1 MRPPK
6 EQIPLAIK
14 AGQCLIIYDDTR
26 IYLKHFFEK
35 NAFFMAHDQYFLGT
49 EDEVEF
55 KIFELGLPDVPFAK
69 KKTN

>member
-1 MRPPK
+1 MQPPK

-26 IYLKHFFEK
+26 IYLKHVFDK
-35 NAFFMAHDQYFLGT
+35 NAFFIAHDQYFLGT
-49 EDEVEF
+49 PEEVDF
-55 KIFELGLPDVPFAK
+55 KIFELGLPDIPLAT